1 MKDYERYMNRQ
12 KLSETGMT
20 RLVKLEETGRKGVAK
35 RDSAGMTGVAKR
47 EAGRRTGVPQWVK
60 YCGMA
65 ASLVVVFGVFA
76 LAILQGGR
84 GIDPNP
90 IANASATPAAEE
102 LIFNEVVS
110 VPFTDE
116 AIAGGMALNPMEI
129 ADAALL
135 FGSSE
140 DDFDGFKED
149 MGWGKFDME
158 YYCVDMS
165 GDLSGN
171 KDAFR
176 FLLKGDYVSLQEEAW
191 YSNFYPAN
199 NIWLEVYEGHSYLSE
214 EAWQVPVVPYNDTQ
228 YCKFIPCQI
237 NGHKVIAACDGHD
250 CQAAAVFDVEA
261 GGKTYGVLYSVTAYG
276 EHNAKELVTKLVQR
290 VTKDGLFP
298 ETYSVGDGA
307 KLHYAEM
314 TEPSVGGMIVL
325 TGETDRPLRR
335 EEVEAVY
342 PVAAGADGENYI
354 WYGTAYYKADGNLRL
369 VVIQGD
375 KMDETASVNIV
386 IGETEADVFT
396 RNLIVKDGKRTYFG
410 ADNSA
415 FASGLDLLRCF
426 YVNEPGYFNA
436 AANAYHCYAQY
447 QVTGDSKCGQVRT
460 CVEGG
465 SLLENETFHQEW
477 FDRTAKGGLWFHT
490 GTINGKEVW
499 DLPGTDKVVELLGP
513 YYMELDGEETAF
525 CPRMVFYA
533 DGSFVCGSDLASS
546 HSCEGTFT
554 VKDGQVVANCERHRF
569 VFDII
574 DENNLRYVGEKSDEM
589 VRYITP
595 KVTDGAMF
603 RRTLD
608 DEGNIVTR
616 DGDTYYVTY
625 SQDGKTPSYDSSKPF
640 TYKFGEEIS
649 WKDLPVGEVEPAWN
663 QADKEPVELNG
674 VYYMEADNGDALGN
688 AAKVTIEGGAV
699 TIASERL
706 NYHTCTSKSFARETE
721 NGTPLL
727 RVVCDKCK
735 GIYSF
740 EIVDAETLRFDMD
753 HSAVEGHHSDWTFE
767 VTHGTTFRHLKD
779 GEQTTTLLV
788 WGETT
793 HHEDE
798 HHSSSHH

>member
-12 KLSETGMT
+12 KLSETGLAK
-20 RLVKLEETGRKGVAK
+20 LVKLEETGGKGVGN
-35 RDSAGMTGVAKR
+35 RGVSGGKH
-47 EAGRRTGVPQWVK
+47 VPQWVK

-65 ASLVVVFGVFA
+65 ACLAVAFGVFA
-76 LAILQGGR
+76 LAILQGGGGV
-84 GIDPNP
+84 GINP

-102 LIFNEVVS
+102 LYFNEVVS

-129 ADAALL
+129 ADVALL

-199 NIWLEVYEGHSYLSE
+199 HIWLEVYEGHSYLSE

-228 YCKFIPCQI
+228 YCEFIPCQI

-261 GGKTYGVLYSVTAYG
+261 GGKTYGVRYTVTSYG
-276 EHNAKELVTKLVQR
+276 EEHGVPNAKELVT
-290 VTKDGLFP
+290 
-298 ETYSVGDGA
+298 
-307 KLHYAEM
+307 
-314 TEPSVGGMIVL
+314 
-325 TGETDRPLRR
+325 
-335 EEVEAVY
+335 
-342 PVAAGADGENYI
+342 
-354 WYGTAYYKADGNLRL
+354 RL
-369 VVIQGD
+369 VRH
-375 KMDETASVNIV
+375 MTETASITPPLGSKLSFNEMETVPNSVYYPHDLSGRRDVSEDEMDMIFWSSEAREVFGWTGYDYGGSSWPMGQNPDIGWPLYYFSFNGMDSGVDPTCGFNLDMMPNMTDFAAYTAEDIGDWDSLEVSDVNGHQVVAMCGKSYTPNFYCAAAAFV
-386 IGETEADVFT
+386 IEDSVCNYGVYYSVDNVDMETAKEMVTKLVEHMTECGVFT
-396 RNLIVKDGKRTYFG
+396 EMYD
-410 ADNSA
+410 
-415 FASGLDLLRCF
+415 
-426 YVNEPGYFNA
+426 
-436 AANAYHCYAQY
+436 
-447 QVTGDSKCGQVRT
+447 
-460 CVEGG
+460 EGP
-465 SLLENETFHQEW
+465 NYTW
-477 FDRTAKGGLWFHT
+477 F
-490 GTINGKEVW
+490 
-499 DLPGTDKVVELLGP
+499 LGP

-533 DGSFVCGSDLASS
+533 DGSFQCISDLASS
-546 HSCEGTFT
+546 HSCEGSFT

-569 VFDII
+569 VFDIS

-595 KVTDGAMF
+595 KVTDGAVF
-603 RRTLD
+603 HRTLD
-608 DEGNIVTR
+608 GDGNIMTR

-674 VYYMEADNGDALGN
+674 VYYMEADDGDALGN
-688 AAKVTIEGGAV
+688 AAKVTIKGGAV

-735 GIYSF
+735 GIYAF
-740 EIVDAETLRFDMD
+740 EIIDGDTLRFDMN